1 MSEERSWAQVYY
13 SALSGLT
20 HEGEPVPVNQNTAP
34 GDPDTGRAPDTYVTF
49 NQAEEDYVESS
60 SDLPRRTRHL
70 VQVHFVSLRPEAVR
84 PLMKQARTALRA
96 AGIRP
101 RYCAAL
107 MHEEDTGYW
116 HLPMYTWY
124 LDKDV

>member
-20 HEGEPVPVNQNTAP
+20 HAGEPVPVNQNTAP
-34 GDPDTGRAPDTYVTF
+34 GDPDTGLAPETYMTF
-49 NQAEEDYVESS
+49 NQAEEDYIQSAS
-60 SDLPRRTRHL
+60 NNPHRAFHL
-70 VQVHFVSLRPEAVR
+70 VQVHFVSLRPEALR
-84 PLMKQARTALRA
+84 PLMRQARAAMRA

-101 RYCAAL
+101 RYCAA
-107 MHEEDTGYW
+107 MVHEEDTGLW

-124 LDKDV
+124 IDKDV

>member
-20 HEGEPVPVNQNTAP
+20 HDGEPVPVNQNTAP
-34 GDPDTGRAPDTYVTF
+34 GDPDTGLAPETYMTF
-49 NQAEEDYVESS
+49 NQAEEDYIQSAS
-60 SDLPRRTRHL
+60 NNPHRAFHL
-70 VQVHFVSLRPEAVR
+70 VQVHFVSLRPEALR
-84 PLMKQARTALRA
+84 QLMRQARAAMRA

-101 RYCAAL
+101 RYCAA
-107 MHEEDTGYW
+107 MVHEEDTGLW

-124 LDKDV
+124 IDKDV

>member
-1 MSEERSWAQVYY
+1 MNFAEVYFE
-13 SALSGLT
+13 ALSGLIY
-20 HEGEPVPVNQNTAP
+20 GEDEVPVWQTSVP
-34 GDPDTGRAPDTYVTF
+34 DDPDSAQPPDTYILF
-49 NQAEEDYVESS
+49 NQAEEDYIQSASNE
-60 SDLPRRTRHL
+60 DHRTRHL
-70 VQVHFVSLRPEAVR
+70 VQVHFVSIHPEAVR
-84 PLMKQARTALRA
+84 AIMRAARVKLRL

-124 LDKDV
+124 IDTDV